1 MLFTEDVPY
10 LLGNFLK
17 SNSAPASNEEWVQ
30 IINQELSPKFWE
42 FAMTFGFTTIEPL
55 IQKIFKQNNLP
66 NIHLKFTKLDLGD
79 IAPQIA
85 NLEIHDMLKKPYD
98 QTNSVIID
106 FDLNYLGNCD
116 LQISILGL
124 DSGGVR

>member
-17 SNSAPASNEEWVQ
+17 NNSAPASNEEWVQ

-79 IAPQIA
+79 VAPKIA
-85 NLEIHDMLKKPYD
+85 NLGGKYLVFVPSH
-98 QTNSVIID
+98 SVKMRE
-106 FDLNYLGNCD
+106 FSFLSFLSFLRKVC
-116 LQISILGL
+116 
-124 DSGGVR
+124 